1 MGKVMLSC
9 LRRKTGFFFAVLV
22 TSLLIYSAAVAGER
36 AKNVIVMIADGCSDE
51 QYTFARWFKG
61 QPLSLDP
68 IRVGAVKT
76 YIADSVVADS
86 APAASAFATGVRTSD
101 KFISV
106 GPQAETMAGVPKPEP
121 DLSYRPL
128 ATVLEGARLMGK
140 ATGIVA
146 TSRVTHATPAAYIAH
161 VPSRDM
167 EDDIMEQAVYQ
178 SIDVVFGGGNRHL
191 LPKDAKGRRAD
202 GEDLTAEL
210 RSRGYQL
217 VQTRDD
223 MLKLKEGKVF
233 GMFASS
239 HMDAEIDRPKLNPS
253 QPTLEEMTLKA
264 MEILSKDP
272 QGFFLMV
279 EGSQIDW
286 ACHANDP
293 AHLLSDMLAYDKAV
307 QAALDFARK
316 DGKTLVLAF
325 SDHNTGGF
333 SVGNYGTDTNYSQ
346 MKADVL
352 LAPFRKMTSSAL
364 AIWEKMGQDRSI
376 SKVKITVKEGWGID
390 ITDDDAQLILNQ
402 AEKYKK
408 DKLDE
413 YYAIGRIL
421 SSKYTYVGWTTH
433 GHNGGDVPLHAF
445 GPGRPMGVVDGPDL
459 GKVCAKVMGLEL
471 EKLNQRLFADAGKAF
486 GEGNV
491 KIDNK
496 DPENPVA
503 TIQHQGKTA
512 ELPVNKNWLLYDGK
526 ASRIEG
532 VVVYSAKTNKLY
544 IPMQAVNKI
553 KGASQPVPS
562 VMIGQNK

>member
-1 MGKVMLSC
+1 MGKATLFSV
-9 LRRKTGFFFAVLV
+9 RKKAAWFFTVLAAVL
-22 TSLLIYSAAVAGER
+22 LICSAAIAGEK
-36 AKNVIVMIADGCSDE
+36 AKNVIVLIADGCSDE

-61 QPLSLDP
+61 QPLSFDSV
-68 IRVGAVKT
+68 RVGAVKT
-76 YIADSVVADS
+76 YIADSVIADS

-106 GPQAETMAGVPKPEP
+106 GPHGDTLPGVPKPDPE
-121 DLSYRPL
+121 LQYRPM

-178 SIDVVFGGGNRHL
+178 SLDVVFGGGNRHL

-202 GEDLTAEL
+202 REDLTVEL
-210 RSRGYQL
+210 RSRGYQM
-217 VQTRDD
+217 VETREDL
-223 MLKLKEGKVF
+223 LKIKDGKAF

-239 HMDAEIDRPKLNPS
+239 HMDAEIDRPKLHPS
-253 QPTLEEMTLKA
+253 QPTLEDMTRKA
-264 MEILSKDP
+264 IEILSKDP

-333 SVGNYGTDTNYSQ
+333 SIGNYASDKNYSQ
-346 MKADVL
+346 MKTDAF
-352 LAPFRKMTSSAL
+352 LAPFKKMNVSAF
-364 AIWEKMGQDRSI
+364 AIWEKLGQDRSPA
-376 SKVKITVKEGWGID
+376 KVKIEIKDGWGME
-390 ITDDDAQLILNQ
+390 ITDEDAQLILSQ

-413 YYAIGRIL
+413 YYAVGRLL
-421 SSKYTYVGWTTH
+421 SAKYTYAGWATH
-433 GHNGGDVPLHAF
+433 GHSGGDVPLFAF
-445 GPGRPMGVVDGPDL
+445 GPGRPMGAVDGPEIGTL
-459 GKVCAKVMGLEL
+459 CAKVMGLEL
-471 EKLNQRLFADAGKAF
+471 DKLNQRLFVDAGKAF

-496 DPENPVA
+496 DPENPVGI
-503 TIQHQGKTA
+503 IQHQGKTA
-512 ELPVNKNWLLYDGK
+512 ELPANKSWLLYDGK
-526 ASRIEG
+526 ATRLEG
-532 VVVYSAKTNKLY
+532 VVVYAAKTNKLF
-544 IPMQAVNKI
+544 IPMQAVNRI
-553 KGASQPVPS
+553 KGSSQAPPS
-562 VMIGQNK
+562 VMVGQGK